1 MENIVEEIKEILGKY
16 ELTKDLTDFIGESN
30 IEVLDKTYINIKG
43 DFWNNLFDKISP
55 ALQGEKILYHYKGLN
70 FAKDILKNKS
80 IQISN
85 LTSNEYN
92 DYAEYTEYLKKIEAY
107 HPLVNNEILDDS
119 RNNLLILCFTEK
131 PSDFMWKNYG
141 DEGVCFKIKI
151 SMSQQ
156 NTNENYPMLRKVYY
170 NAGNKFDFISEL
182 NYFLYKKY
190 KVRIID
196 DHTTRHALFFKRE
209 IYHDER
215 EWRLAFNCIQDYFPL
230 FGSLI
235 DYSFNS
241 VNTNYF
247 QHVFIDVNS
256 GRKYSNLEFGK
267 KYPLFTMNIEEV
279 IVNDKVSQ
287 KDFEE
292 LKELAG
298 NINVVYKRKS

>member
-16 ELTKDLTDFIGESN
+16 ELTKDLTDFIDESN

-43 DFWNNLFDKISP
+43 DFWNKLFEKISP

-70 FAKDILKNKS
+70 IAKNILKSKS

-92 DYAEYTEYLKKIEAY
+92 DYAECSEYLKKIEAY

-131 PSDFMWKNYG
+131 QSDSMWKNYG
-141 DEGVCFKIKI
+141 DKGVCFKIKI

-156 NTNENYPMLRKVYY
+156 NTNETYPMFRQVYY
-170 NAGNKFDFISEL
+170 DSGNKFDFISEL

-190 KVRIID
+190 RLRLSD
-196 DHTTRHALFFKRE
+196 GLSTRHALFFKRE
-209 IYHDER
+209 KYQEEC
-215 EWRLAFNCIQDYFPL
+215 EWRLAFNCIQSNKTFYGFP
-230 FGSLI
+230 I
-235 DYSFNS
+235 DCSFNS
-241 VNTNYF
+241 VNTLYF
-247 QHVFIDVNS
+247 QNIQTDEN
-256 GRKYSNLEFGK
+256 GRKYSTLEFGK
-267 KYPLFTMNIEEV
+267 NYPLFTMNIEEV

-292 LKELAG
+292 LKKLAG